1 MVTRPPHMPTSL
13 SLRTVEYPA
22 ILGSLSKDRS
32 FDSWIMMISISIR
45 RTFSSSSTIFVLIP
59 FAFHCKMLRQDRNFT
74 SAIRTAPVVLDG
86 SLVIPGLWRF
96 TEQFSHLQEPAKM
109 YISCSV
115 LERLEQLLWHSRR
128 HPAQMSGRNE
138 GRVERSHTRQERFG
152 TPCRLAVGDALT
164 ILPTRITAF
173 WAVRLLGRLIG

>member
-1 MVTRPPHMPTSL
+1 MSSLIKVTRPPPMPTSL
-13 SLRTVEYPA
+13 SLRTVECPA
-22 ILGSLSKDRS
+22 ILGSLSKDHS
-32 FDSWIMMISISIR
+32 FDSWIMMISISNC

-96 TEQFSHLQEPAKM
+96 TEQFSYIQEPAKM

-115 LERLEQLLWHSRR
+115 LERLEQL
-128 HPAQMSGRNE
+128 
-138 GRVERSHTRQERFG
+138 
-152 TPCRLAVGDALT
+152 
-164 ILPTRITAF
+164 
-173 WAVRLLGRLIG
+173 